1 MSSTGDSPAK
11 GPRIL
16 LVDDEDDV
24 LQGVRRVLW
33 SAEIDDIEL
42 CNDPRLALGMV
53 DTHAPAVVL
62 LDLIMPH
69 LTGEQLLEQIKAKH
83 PTISVIVV
91 TAEYDAKIAVRCM
104 KLGATDYLLKP
115 VEAENLVAAV
125 QRALDQRELVTENA
139 ELRDHFF
146 AEQPKASGAFEGIL
160 TQDDEMLRMFSFLEA
175 VAKGSHP
182 VLIWGE
188 TGTGKEKIAESV
200 HKASGRGG
208 EFVAVNVAGLD
219 DTMFSDT
226 LFGHEKGAFTGA
238 NAARRGMVDRA
249 AGGTLFLDEI
259 GDLSE
264 QSQVKLLRLLQEREY
279 YPLGSDRP
287 RRMSARVVAATH
299 KDPSKLRQDLYFRLK
314 AYMVKVPPLRNRRGD
329 LALLTDHFLVLAATD
344 LGKPTPTAPPELMT
358 YLSNHGFPGN
368 VRELQAMCFSA
379 VAAHTNGVMSMKPF
393 VDQMGDAGDI
403 AAVARASAI
412 VFPDPMPTMEMVER
426 AAIDEALA
434 RTSGNRTAA
443 AKVLGVSRNRLRR
456 GLDGEE

>member
-1 MSSTGDSPAK
+1 MSSPTK

-33 SAEIDDIEL
+33 SADIDDIEL
-42 CNDPRLALGMV
+42 CNDARLAIGMV
-53 DTHAPAVVL
+53 ESLAPAVVL

-69 LTGEQLLEQIKAKH
+69 LTGEQLLEQIKAKW
-83 PTISVIVV
+83 PLTSVIVV

-115 VEAENLVAAV
+115 VEAEQLIAAV

-146 AEQPKASGAFEGIL
+146 AEAPKTNAAFDGIL

-200 HKASGRGG
+200 HKASARGG

-219 DTMFSDT
+219 DAMFSDT

-238 NAARRGMVDRA
+238 NTARRGMIDRA
-249 AGGTLFLDEI
+249 ASGTLFLDEI

-287 RRMSARVVAATH
+287 RRMTARVVAATH

-314 AYMVKVPPLRNRRGD
+314 AYMVKVPPLKKRRGD
-329 LALLTDHFLVLAATD
+329 LPMLVDHFLQQAAND
-344 LGKPTPTAPPELMT
+344 LSKPKPTAPPELMT
-358 YLSNHGFPGN
+358 YLANYGFPGN
-368 VRELQAMCFSA
+368 VRELQAMCFTA
-379 VAAHTNGVMSMKPF
+379 VASHTAGVLSTRAF
-393 VDQMGDAGDI
+393 TEAMGTSDEVVAPAAGS
-403 AAVARASAI
+403 RI
-412 VFPDPMPTMEMVER
+412 VFPDPMPTMDEVE
-426 AAIDEALA
+426 ASAIEESLA
-434 RTSGNRTAA
+434 RTAGNRTAA
-443 AKVLGVSRNRLRR
+443 AKLLNVSRNRLRR
-456 GLDGEE
+456 GLEGED